1 MSKVDWEKIL
11 KQSGGK
17 VRDDSSG
24 FLSFILGPC
33 HSHNITLI
41 NHNSLYSLLE
51 ESPEF
56 HHCKRDR
63 ILTLFNCK
71 YCKSYQRVETVSV
84 WLVLMF

>member
-1 MSKVDWEKIL
+1 MAFEERLIMSKVDWEKIL

-41 NHNSLYSLLE
+41 NITRYTRCLKNRQSSIIV
-51 ESPEF
+51 
-56 HHCKRDR
+56 K
-63 ILTLFNCK
+63 
-71 YCKSYQRVETVSV
+71 ETV
-84 WLVLMF
+84 F